1 MIAVIAFLLATAFP
15 SSNRTA
21 WMRPEAFHLA
31 IGMSR
36 ADAVKRLEEDG
47 WKTKPGKD
55 ASQIVVDYSEE
66 RAMTLGFE
74 RERLN
79 SIRFE
84 LFQVLPQIRSAF
96 DEEKAYLKSKLGAPK
111 KLKSKSIVLYE
122 NTLPNVM
129 VVVSADPKSEQG
141 KQGVGML
148 VVRYYDPVKVAKEEK
163 GGH

>member
-15 SSNRTA
+15 SSHRTA

-31 IGMSR
+31 IGMSK
-36 ADAVKRLEEDG
+36 ADVLKRLDDGG
-47 WKTKPGKD
+47 WKTKKGKGE
-55 ASQIVVDYSEE
+55 SQLVVDYSEE

-74 RERLN
+74 RDRLN

-84 LFQVLPQIRSAF
+84 LFEIVTLIRSAF
-96 DEEKAYLKSKLGAPK
+96 DEEKAYLKTKLGAPK
-111 KLKSKSIVLYE
+111 KSKSKSIALWD

-141 KQGVGML
+141 KKGVGML
-148 VVRYYDPVKVAKEEK
+148 VVRYFDPVQVKK
-163 GGH
+163 

>member
-1 MIAVIAFLLATAFP
+1 MTAIIAFLLATAFP
-15 SSNRTA
+15 SSSRTS

-36 ADAVKRLEEDG
+36 ADTMKRLEDGG
-47 WKTKPGKD
+47 WKTTPGKD
-55 ASQIVVDYSEE
+55 ASQVIVDYSDV
-66 RAMTLGFE
+66 RSMTLGFE
-74 RERLN
+74 RERLK

-84 LFQVLPQIRSAF
+84 LFEILPKIHSAF
-96 DEEKAYLKSKLGAPK
+96 DEEKAWLKTKLGAPK

-141 KQGVGML
+141 KKGVGML
-148 VVRYYDPVKVAKEEK
+148 VVRYFDPVQVKKQES
-163 GGH
+163 GR

>member
-1 MIAVIAFLLATAFP
+1 MIAVLAFLLATAFP
-15 SSNRTA
+15 SSSRTA

-36 ADAVKRLEEDG
+36 ADTLKRLESDG

-55 ASQIVVDYSEE
+55 ASQVVVDYTDE
-66 RAMTLGFE
+66 RSMTLGFE
-74 RERLN
+74 RDRLN

-84 LFQVLPQIRSAF
+84 LFEVLPQIRSAF
-96 DEEKAYLKSKLGAPK
+96 DEEKAFLKTKLGRPK
-111 KLKSKSIVLYE
+111 RVKSKSVVLYE
-122 NTLPNVM
+122 NVLPNVM

-148 VVRYYDPVKVAKEEK
+148 VVRYFDPIQVKK
-163 GGH
+163 